1 MLIYLIDYILG
12 TDGTVYDYFSGIQHI
27 KERRIVFVGDATT
40 RIKEDYLRILRY
52 FRCVF
57 IKTTWAS
64 TLLLASCRFY
74 GRIAKETNCYDQET
88 LDAIKANVSGLS
100 RISGERI
107 WSELKKILEGN
118 YAGDLMQTMLKVG
131 VAEFIGNFLI
141 ALYCFHFKA
150 LISLQKAC
158 RKNWTLKG
166 SHRRGVI
173 LKARSTMP

>member
-1 MLIYLIDYILG
+1 
-12 TDGTVYDYFSGIQHI
+12 
-27 KERRIVFVGDATT
+27 
-40 RIKEDYLRILRY
+40 
-52 FRCVF
+52 
-57 IKTTWAS
+57 
-64 TLLLASCRFY
+64 LASCRFY

-141 ALYCFHFKA
+141 ALYCFQSFNIITKGLPKELDVKRFA
-150 LISLQKAC
+150 QTWSNLEGKKYNAITLIAGLISSEQEVCSIQIKF
-158 RKNWTLKG
+158 
-166 SHRRGVI
+166 
-173 LKARSTMP
+173 